1 MRSRLGL
8 LRIFSQ
14 IKNVMKKLINN
25 IVLGNSVKG
34 EKINVVIGSPKV
46 MKTTLPSQNISFNEW
61 NTHINK
67 LLSVR

>member
-1 MRSRLGL
+1 
-8 LRIFSQ
+8 
-14 IKNVMKKLINN
+14 MKKLINN

-46 MKTTLPSQNISFNEW
+46 MKTTLLSQNISFNEW

-67 LLSVR
+67 SLSVR